1 MWFSV
6 ICVRTCRVC
15 STYWHN
21 WKKTVT
27 IFLVNFLGGEAFDS
41 LPCAWRAWPA
51 TTYACRDAWLHSSG
65 VAYTGRTEATEGF
78 KLLLVGSLEIRVRK
92 PVEGKVVYPI
102 ISLSTRVLAP
112 SNRWLAFGM
121 IFMTGAKRFR
131 PRWWMPGESPSWW
144 CEVFWKNLSEN
155 PAIVVTKE
163 NTKPKT
169 NMSLKHSG
177 WKTILSFDQLAVLL
191 GDIRSFSGV

>member
-1 MWFSV
+1 M
-6 ICVRTCRVC
+6 
-15 STYWHN
+15 
-21 WKKTVT
+21 
-27 IFLVNFLGGEAFDS
+27 
-41 LPCAWRAWPA
+41 
-51 TTYACRDAWLHSSG
+51 
-65 VAYTGRTEATEGF
+65 
-78 KLLLVGSLEIRVRK
+78 
-92 PVEGKVVYPI
+92 
-102 ISLSTRVLAP
+102 
-112 SNRWLAFGM
+112 
-121 IFMTGAKRFR
+121 
-131 PRWWMPGESPSWW
+131 PRESPSWW